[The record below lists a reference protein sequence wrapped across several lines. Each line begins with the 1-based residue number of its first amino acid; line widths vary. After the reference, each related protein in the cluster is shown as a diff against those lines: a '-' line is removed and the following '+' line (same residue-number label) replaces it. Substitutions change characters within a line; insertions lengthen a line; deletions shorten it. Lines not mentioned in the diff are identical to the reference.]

1 MYNENKNEDKTGQTE
16 KQERPGTFFRFEDLR
31 VYHKSLDYVT
41 WLQDVTML
49 FPDSDKS
56 QLAIRF
62 NESARNIALYI
73 AEGSARNKTQF
84 IYYLR
89 MAKSAIR
96 QCMVYTTLS
105 YGLNIM
111 SESHEDE
118 SRTQL
123 MEMTKMVGA
132 LISSLQRSLNSH
144 GNYNNGNGY
153 HNHNGN
159 SNSSNSSNN
168 SSNSNSNSNGH
179 YNNDP
184 MPRDPNIS
192 SDYLPED

>member
-1 MYNENKNEDKTGQTE
+1 MMYNENKNEEKSKQVE

-31 VYHKSLDYVT
+31 IYHKSLDYIT

-49 FPDSDKS
+49 FPESDKS

-132 LISSLQRSLNSH
+132 LISSLQRSLNNH
-144 GNYNNGNGY
+144 GNYNNGGY
-153 HNHNGN
+153 HNHNNGN
-159 SNSSNSSNN
+159 NYNGNG
-168 SSNSNSNSNGH
+168 NGH

-184 MPRDPNIS
+184 MPHDPSVS